1 MTGLCHTWSSVD
13 NLVSRRHT
21 SAMDTPAK
29 RKPTNLLP
37 LGPGLAVPKEFTF
50 LVEEEGLYSLEAEAV
65 YEQPV
70 GGRMGHFVIDRLTIR
85 RREDG
90 PPVTTEGIRQ
100 IPVAAFLRLA
110 VEGHRMRVGPREY
123 DGHTS
128 SWELTWAGP
137 IALSERARAGG
148 GPSDEDLRAVAD
160 VYQLAYVTG
169 GAPTKTVMERLGL
182 PRSTASRWIALAR
195 KQGLLGPATPR
206 KAGG

>member
-1 MTGLCHTWSSVD
+1 M
-13 NLVSRRHT
+13 N
-21 SAMDTPAK
+21 
-29 RKPTNLLP
+29 KPTGIIP
-37 LGPGLAVPKEFTF
+37 LGPELAIPRAFTSRM
-50 LVEEEGLYSLEAEAV
+50 EIEGRYSLEADLA

-70 GGRMGHFVIDRLTIR
+70 GGRVGHFVCNRLTIT

-90 PPVTTEGIRQ
+90 PPVTTEGIRE
-100 IPVAAFLRLA
+100 IPVAAFLRLS
-110 VEGHRMRVGPREY
+110 VEANLVRVGPRQH

-128 SWELTWAGP
+128 SWELTWVGP

-148 GPSDEDLRAVAD
+148 GPGEEDLRAVAD

-182 PRSTASRWIALAR
+182 SRSTASRWIALAR
-195 KQGLLGPATPR
+195 KRSLLGPATPR